1 MDCSSLVG
9 IWPSGWRRAAPAAG
23 GPRSK
28 DLTPEQRELYRE
40 ARLTISAEL
49 GHEREQI
56 TAVYLGR

>member
-1 MDCSSLVG
+1 MNRLAAASAIEANAACRGGQQQDLG
-9 IWPSGWRRAAPAAG
+9 TKRRG
-23 GPRSK
+23 L
-28 DLTPEQRELYRE
+28 DRE